1 MGTGKTA
8 VGREIARLLGRP
20 FLDTDALIVEAA
32 GQSISEIFADAGE
45 RRFRELE
52 RAAIA
57 EACAVSDAVVAT
69 GGGAMLDPENRARMK
84 AAGPVVCLHADEDTI
99 LGRVGGDTTRPLL
112 LGGDTRERL
121 RALRAERTAA
131 YATADH
137 HVETAGRSISEVAE
151 HVIDLVAAADAD

>member
-8 VGREIARLLGRP
+8 VGREIARRLGRP
-20 FLDTDALIVEAA
+20 FLDTDTLVVEAA
-32 GQSISEIFADAGE
+32 GQSISEIFAGPGE

-52 RAAIA
+52 RAAVA
-57 EACAVSDAVVAT
+57 EACAVPDAVVAT

-99 LGRVGGDTTRPLL
+99 LSRVGGDATRPLL

-121 RALRAERTAA
+121 RALRAERAA
-131 YATADH
+131 VYAAADH
-137 HVETAGRSISEVAE
+137 HVETAGRSIGEVAE
-151 HVIDLVAAADAD
+151 WVIGLATPTDAD